1 MMSYIQTLLENAS
14 CIIPK
19 NKKSGALWLGNYKS
33 ALDPVFLKDNKISVI
48 INCTIDLP
56 YIYDILDQE
65 KHGLSKLQ
73 TFRIPVYDS
82 LLEHD
87 IIIME
92 QYLSTALSFTL
103 KKLLTEQ
110 NNVLIHCY
118 AGKQRSSCLCAA
130 TLFVL
135 VDNDILTLKSKN
147 DEIINIDNKSKLMN
161 KIIEYMLEKRPCVF
175 TYGFRV
181 NFKKSLE
188 RFFNI
193 KL

>member
-1 MMSYIQTLLENAS
+1 MSYIKTLLENAN

-33 ALDPVFLKDNKISVI
+33 ALDPVFLKDNEISVI

-92 QYLSTALSFTL
+92 QYLSTALPFTL
-103 KKLLTEQ
+103 EKLLKEHK
-110 NNVLIHCY
+110 NVLIHCY
-118 AGKQRSSCLCAA
+118 AGKQRSGSLCAA
-130 TLFVL
+130 TLFIL